1 MAWPTRLAVLPGVP
15 TFDELKLPAMSNTSW
30 YGIVAPAK
38 TPAPI
43 VARLNHEIAVMLES
57 PELATYLTNEGALA
71 KRSSPEEFRAYIKSE
86 IARWRKVITDAGIPR
101 AS

>member
-1 MAWPTRLAVLPGVP
+1 VQ
-15 TFDELKLPAMSNTSW
+15 W

-43 VARLNHEIAVMLES
+43 VERLNKEIAGTLES
-57 PELATYLTNEGALA
+57 PELAKYLANEGALA
-71 KRSSPEEFRAYIKSE
+71 TRSSPEEFRAYMKSE
-86 IARWRKVITDAGIPR
+86 IARWRQVINDAGIPR